1 VEVIAMNEQDRNE
14 VSLTGSIDRLK
25 RINTKTGNDMAEI
38 ILVVRK
44 DRFRV
49 IAHGNVAEYLLVAAG
64 PGDRL
69 TATGTLTISSWKD
82 ESTGEWRNSFA
93 VTAWAVEIHGNK
105 VAFQRKHQDK
115 PRKSGQRCEIPTVQP
130 GDPF

>member
-1 VEVIAMNEQDRNE
+1 VKKNQDANECR
-14 VSLTGSIDRLK
+14 LTGTVDRTRK
-25 RINTKTGNDMAEI
+25 ITTKSGAPMAEV
-38 ILVVRK
+38 LLKVRQ

-49 IAHGNVAEYLLVAAG
+49 IAHGNVAEHLLVASG

-93 VTAWAVEIHGNK
+93 VTAWAVEIHGDT
-105 VAFQRKHQDK
+105 VAFQRKQK
-115 PRKSGQRCEIPTVQP
+115 ATPRTCGQRYEPPTAQP
-130 GDPF
+130 CDPF